1 MNNFRK
7 EPSRRLVDA
16 ATGHGRVHIFEAF
29 IDHYQDLL
37 VAAAISLILQYG
49 ERHENGGFFISN
61 DFFKRKIAFSK
72 DRTRRVLKDLEEDG
86 LIVTKMIKI
95 GDAPRRCV
103 FVIEERLQQI
113 YA

>member
-1 MNNFRK
+1 MENNRK
-7 EPSRRLVDA
+7 KSSKRLLNVSI
-16 ATGHGRVHIFEAF
+16 GLGRFVIFEAF

-49 ERHENGGFFISN
+49 DRHSNGGFFISN
-61 DFFKRKIAFSK
+61 EDFKRKLAFKK
-72 DRTRRVLKDLEEDG
+72 DRTQRVLRELEADG
-86 LIVTKMIKI
+86 LIVTKMVKI